1 MWSQVKKKKKLYKET
16 YLQNRNRLTNTENM
30 HPGHQPLTFDRTA
43 YLAECRAGRQLGL
56 NPRLNAESDTET
68 ARTTGINS
76 RDAKQLLRDASEGD
90 MF

>member
-1 MWSQVKKKKKLYKET
+1 MESSEKKKKLYKET
-16 YLQNRNRLTNTENM
+16 IYRTGTDTDTENM

-68 ARTTGINS
+68 AKNHRNQQQ
-76 RDAKQLLRDASEGD
+76 RR
-90 MF
+90 